1 MKVNK
6 KSQEHIKEQRE
17 PKKIKQKICVKAE
30 AENRELLQNFN
41 IRFISSYVLLTL

>member
-17 PKKIKQKICVKAE
+17 DQTKKCVNAE
-30 AENRELLQNFN
+30 EANQELLQNFN
-41 IRFISSYVLLTL
+41 IGFISSYVLLTL